1 MESNVIKQ
9 TIDFCFYSLKCSFPV
24 LILML
29 CGFLFCYSRLSSP
42 PPPPPTPTQP
52 NDIMRPGG
60 NGWAEM
66 VLAPPGQGGGA
77 TITQPVRET
86 GSNYSM
92 DHARAVTQKSERE
105 RRMRERERGISVR

>member
-1 MESNVIKQ
+1 MQFPSTHSNVMR
-9 TIDFCFYSLKCSFPV
+9 FP
-24 LILML
+24 LLLLPPFIT
-29 CGFLFCYSRLSSP
+29 P

-105 RRMRERERGISVR
+105 RRMRERERDISVR